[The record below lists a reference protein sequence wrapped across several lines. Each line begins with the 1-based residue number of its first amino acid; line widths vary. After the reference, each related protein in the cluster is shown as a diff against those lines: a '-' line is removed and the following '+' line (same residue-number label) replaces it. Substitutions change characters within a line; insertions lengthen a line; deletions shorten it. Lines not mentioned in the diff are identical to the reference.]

1 MTGHLI
7 KSVVITGASTG
18 IGRACALHMDG
29 LGWRVFAGVR
39 KKADGEALRRAAS
52 QNLVPVF
59 LDVTDSKSI
68 SSAAGIAAEAVGP
81 EGLSGL
87 VNNAGIPLGGPIE
100 ILDLDRVRAQ
110 FEVNVFGVL
119 AVTQAF
125 LPMLRLGCGR
135 IVNISSISGLVAA
148 PFVSPYSASK
158 FALEAFSD
166 SLRLEVRRWGIHVS
180 LVEPGAIATPIWDK
194 AGSVVADLVSQAS
207 PETLELYGSAIE
219 SMRGR
224 FAPHGIPVEE
234 AARVVARA
242 LTARR
247 PKARYP
253 IGPEG
258 RIVTLFRRLPDGV
271 RDWILARQLPKWE

>member
-1 MTGHLI
+1 M
-7 KSVVITGASTG
+7 KSNSLNTLLITGASTG
-18 IGRACALHMDG
+18 IGRACALHMTSLD
-29 LGWRVFAGVR
+29 WRVFAGVR
-39 KKADGEALRRAAS
+39 KETDGEALRAAAS
-52 QNLVPVF
+52 PNLTPVF

-68 SSAAGIAAEAVGP
+68 SSAAGIVAEAVGP
-81 EGLSGL
+81 DGLSGL

-100 ILDLDRVRAQ
+100 FLDLDRVRAQ

-125 LPMLRLGCGR
+125 LPLLRLGRGR

-180 LVEPGAIATPIWDK
+180 VVEPGAIATPIWDK
-194 AGSVVADLVSQAS
+194 AGSVVADLVSEAS
-207 PETLELYGSAIE
+207 PETLELYGSAIQ

-224 FAPHGIPVEE
+224 FAPHGIPAEQ

-242 LTARR
+242 LTDGKPR
-247 PKARYP
+247 ARYP
-253 IGPEG
+253 VGLEG
-258 RIVTLFRRLPDGV
+258 RIATLFRRLPDGL

>member
-1 MTGHLI
+1 MTNHFM

-18 IGRACALHMDG
+18 IGRACALHLDR

-39 KKADGEALRRAAS
+39 KESAFASLRAEAS
-52 QNLVPVF
+52 PGLVPIL
-59 LDVTDSKSI
+59 LDVTDRQSI
-68 SSAAGIAAEAVGP
+68 KNAAKLVAEAVGP
-81 EGLSGL
+81 AGLSGL
-87 VNNAGIPLGGPIE
+87 VNNAGVPLGGPIE
-100 ILDLDRVRAQ
+100 FLDLDEVRAQ

-125 LPMLRLGCGR
+125 LPLLRLGRGR
-135 IVNISSISGLVAA
+135 VVNISSISGLVAG

-180 LVEPGAIATPIWDK
+180 LVEPGAIDTPIWDK
-194 AGSVVADLVSQAS
+194 AGIVVADLVRQAS

-219 SMRGR
+219 SLRGR

-234 AARVVARA
+234 AAKVIARA
-242 LTARR
+242 LTDAQ

-253 IGPEG
+253 VGREG
-258 RIVTLFRRLPDGV
+258 RIVSLFRRLPDGV
-271 RDWILARQLPKWE
+271 RDWVIGRHLPRQE

>member
-1 MTGHLI
+1 M
-7 KSVVITGASTG
+7 KSNSLNTLLITGASTG
-18 IGRACALHMDG
+18 IGRACALHMTSLD
-29 LGWRVFAGVR
+29 WRVFAGVR
-39 KKADGEALRRAAS
+39 KETDGEALRAAAS
-52 QNLVPVF
+52 PNLTPVF

-68 SSAAGIAAEAVGP
+68 SSAAGIVAEAVGP
-81 EGLSGL
+81 DGLSGL

-100 ILDLDRVRAQ
+100 FLDLDRVRAQ

-125 LPMLRLGCGR
+125 LPLLRLGRGR

-180 LVEPGAIATPIWDK
+180 VVEPGAIATPIWDK
-194 AGSVVADLVSQAS
+194 AGSVVADLVSEAS
-207 PETLELYGSAIE
+207 PETLELYGSAIQ

-224 FAPHGIPVEE
+224 FAPHGIPAEQ

-242 LTARR
+242 LTDGKPR
-247 PKARYP
+247 ARYP
-253 IGPEG
+253 VGLEG
-258 RIVTLFRRLPDGV
+258 RIATLFRRLPDGL
-271 RDWILARQLPKWE
+271 RDWVLARQLPK